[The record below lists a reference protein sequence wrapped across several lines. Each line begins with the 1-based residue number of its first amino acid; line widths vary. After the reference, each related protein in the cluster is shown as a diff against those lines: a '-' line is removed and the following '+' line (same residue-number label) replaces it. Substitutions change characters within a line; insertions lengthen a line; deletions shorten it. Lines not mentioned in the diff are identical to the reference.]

1 MAGGRARGDHIIEQR
16 HVLLGVGP
24 DLEGAAQI
32 ASRRWPALS
41 LVCCGVA
48 LTRRSR
54 VLLQGMPVS
63 SLSGAIS
70 SA

>member
-16 HVLLGVGP
+16 HMLVGVGP

-32 ASRRWPALS
+32 APPLAGTELGLLR
-41 LVCCGVA
+41 VA

-54 VLLQGMPVS
+54 RLSQGMPVS
-63 SLSGAIS
+63 SLRVRAIS